1 MGRLLLYRLGGMV
14 TTLLLS
20 SMLVF
25 GSLYLAPG
33 SPENVLFGSRAP
45 SAEARAAVRHQ
56 LHLDQPLLVR
66 YWDWLTGLLH
76 GDLGRSMVTGQP
88 VSDRVGAG
96 LGTTVLLVGLSI
108 VLVVLLGLTLG
119 TAAALWPGRV
129 DGAVNAITSVSVTVP
144 PFVASTLLISV
155 FAVRLGW
162 FPASGTSSGLSGTL
176 HGLVLPSCALA
187 LISAGFLARITRNAL
202 REQLDREHVQ
212 TALVRGLP
220 RRVVLRDHVFRNAL
234 PPVITAVGLLTS
246 GLFAST
252 LVVESAFAVPGI
264 GQLTIQSVAQKDFPV
279 VQAVAL
285 LLVGAFVVCN
295 AVSDLVQALIDPRL
309 RTAGRTA

>member
-1 MGRLLLYRLGGMV
+1 MGRLLLHRLGGLL

-20 SMLVF
+20 SVVIF

-45 SAEARAAVRHQ
+45 SAAARAAVRHQ
-56 LHLDQPLLVR
+56 LHLDQPLPVR
-66 YWDWLTGLLH
+66 YWDWLTGVLH
-76 GDLGRSMVTGQP
+76 GDLGRSMVTGQS
-88 VSDRVGAG
+88 VASRVGTG
-96 LGTTVLLVGLSI
+96 LGTSLLLVAMSMVLVTVLGLGI
-108 VLVVLLGLTLG
+108 GTL
-119 TAAALWPGRV
+119 AALRPGRV
-129 DGAVNAITSVSVTVP
+129 DAAANAVTSLSVTVP

-155 FAVRLGW
+155 FSVRLGW
-162 FPASGTSSGLSGTL
+162 FPASGLQPGLAAHL
-176 HGLVLPSCALA
+176 HGLVLPACALA
-187 LISAGFLARITRNAL
+187 VVSCGFLAQVTRNAL

-234 PPVITAVGLLTS
+234 PPIITALGLLTS

-252 LVVESAFAVPGI
+252 LIVESAFAVPGI

-279 VQAVAL
+279 VQAVSL
-285 LLVGAFVVCN
+285 LLVAAFVVCN
-295 AVSDLVQALIDPRL
+295 AVSDLAQALIDPRL